1 MATETAAH
9 LELVS
14 GPEILSRWVG
24 ESEAHLRQV
33 FARARAHPPAVLL
46 IDELDALAGRRDTVD
61 HHHQAQLVAQLLVL
75 LDGLD
80 ARGQVVVLATTNR
93 RVSNQEPQRVS
104 TRNGLDSMCEREYQ
118 KGALTEDVLPADA
131 LIEWLEE
138 LAAMSYEERG
148 VSVQELGELASWPL
162 EMAARRSNRRSSKRW

>member
-1 MATETAAH
+1 M
-9 LELVS
+9 
-14 GPEILSRWVG
+14 
-24 ESEAHLRQV
+24 
-33 FARARAHPPAVLL
+33 
-46 IDELDALAGRRDTVD
+46 D